1 MIDLTSIDTETI
13 IARGQY
19 ATVRSA
25 HEDEKKNLSILCGQ
39 LSSTASQVLR
49 YMQPDGDA
57 TPEINGVLEMLS
69 AARDTLTKIDVCV
82 ANIETLAMQR
92 GALKQAAWGAKK

>member
-1 MIDLTSIDTETI
+1 MIDLTAIDQETI

-25 HEDEKKNLSILCGQ
+25 HEDEKKRLSILCGQ
-39 LSSTASQVLR
+39 LSSSVAQVLR

-57 TPEINGVLEMLS
+57 TPSIDAVLDMLS
-69 AARDTLTKIDVCV
+69 IARETLTKIDACV
-82 ANIETLAMQR
+82 ESIEALAMQR
-92 GALKQAAWGAKK
+92 AALKQAAWGGK